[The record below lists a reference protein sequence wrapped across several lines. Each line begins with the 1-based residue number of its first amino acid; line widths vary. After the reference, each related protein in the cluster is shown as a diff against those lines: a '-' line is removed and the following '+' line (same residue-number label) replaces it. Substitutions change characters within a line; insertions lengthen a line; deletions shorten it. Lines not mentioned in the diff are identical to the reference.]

1 MKIDNKRVFEIYEA
15 NAHLDKQEKAD
26 ICNREFGTN
35 YDESSFRKRYA
46 VYRDALDRQIDNLE
60 DEALERIVAKEWNI
74 KKEQRKL
81 AIAKMQLN
89 KDTNTK
95 AFGELVQEAVE
106 QLEFP
111 VYDFTALPEPKGSLY
126 RRVPVRPGE
135 FYIFTHADLHY
146 DGTFDLKTHFQKMY
160 DIIVAKNV
168 PKVYIFGLGDEI
180 EGLLRVS
187 AAMDARLGAVE
198 QMKEYAVHY
207 LNFLQRLSQTTQL
220 IVYQVTSS
228 NHTQTR
234 VLSTGRNEL
243 EKEDLLQLLD
253 VILQVGLAENPNA
266 EYVSGEEIYTTIGNF
281 KFYIEHGHLI
291 RKASAYIEK
300 KQADLGI
307 TIDYHYSGHIH
318 HYLNETLHARSGFD
332 CDYTVAPS
340 CKPTQSTY
348 EKNLMLS
355 ANPAV
360 LWEVFDIGGRV
371 STEKI
376 LL

>member
-15 NAHLDKQEKAD
+15 NAHLTSSEKAE
-26 ICNREFGTN
+26 ICNKEFGTN
-35 YDESSFRKRYA
+35 YDESAYRKRYN
-46 VYRDALDRQIDNLE
+46 VYKDALEQQFDNLE
-60 DEALERIVAKEWNI
+60 DDALTRIVEKEWNI

-81 AIAKMQLN
+81 AIAKMSLN

-95 AFGELVQEAVE
+95 AFGELIQESIE
-106 QLEFP
+106 QIDFP
-111 VYDFTALPEPKGSLY
+111 VYDFEPILIEDALY
-126 RRVPVRPGE
+126 RRVKARPGE
-135 FYIFTHADLHY
+135 FYVFTHADLHY
-146 DGTFDLKTHFQKMY
+146 DGTFDLKDHFKKLY
-160 DIIVAKNV
+160 DIIIEKNV
-168 PKVYIFGLGDEI
+168 PKAYIFGLGDEI

-207 LNFLQRLSQTTQL
+207 LNFLQQLSQKMQL
-220 IVYQVTSS
+220 VVYQVTSS

-253 VILQVGLAENPNA
+253 VILQVGLADNPNTI
-266 EYVSGEEIYTTIGNF
+266 YVSGEEIYTTIGNF

-291 RKASAYIEK
+291 RKATAYIEK

-307 TIDYHYSGHIH
+307 KIDYHYSGHIH
-318 HYLNETLHARSGFD
+318 HYLNETLHARDGYD

-360 LWEVFDIGGRV
+360 LWEVFDAKGRV

>member
-1 MKIDNKRVFEIYEA
+1 MKIDNKRIYEIYETY
-15 NAHLDKQEKAD
+15 AHLTSEEKAE
-26 ICNREFGTN
+26 ICNQEFGTT
-35 YDESSFRKRYA
+35 YDESTFRKRYS
-46 VYRDALDRQIDNLE
+46 VYKEALQNQYEDLE
-60 DEALERIVAKEWNI
+60 DEALGRLVRKEWQV
-74 KKEQRKL
+74 KKEQKKL
-81 AIAKMQLN
+81 SIAKMDLLKKTTQR
-89 KDTNTK
+89 
-95 AFGELVQEAVE
+95 AFGELIQESISE
-106 QLEFP
+106 IEFP
-111 VYDFTALPEPKGSLY
+111 EYDFEPVLIEPQLH
-126 RRVPVRPGE
+126 RTVRVRPGE

-146 DGTFDLKTHFQKMY
+146 DGTFSLKEHFAKLY
-160 DIIVAKNV
+160 NLIVEKNV

-207 LNFLQRLSQTTQL
+207 LHFLQKLSQSTQL
-220 IVYQVTSS
+220 VVYQVTSS

-253 VILQVGLAENPNA
+253 VVLQVGLADNPNVI
-266 EYVSGEEIYTTIGNF
+266 YTSGEEIYTTIGNF

-291 RKASAYIEK
+291 RKATAYIEK

-307 TIDYHYSGHIH
+307 KIDYHYSGHIH
-318 HYLNETLHARSGFD
+318 HYLNETLHARDGYD

-360 LWEVFDIGGRV
+360 LWEVFDNNGRV

>member
-1 MKIDNKRVFEIYEA
+1 MKIDNKRIFEIYEL
-15 NAHLDKQEKAD
+15 NAHLSSIEKAD
-26 ICNREFGTN
+26 ICNKEFGTD
-35 YDESSFRKRYA
+35 YDESAFRKRYNI
-46 VYRDALDRQIDNLE
+46 YREALQEQYDNLE
-60 DEALERIVAKEWNI
+60 DETFNRIVEKEWNI

-81 AIAKMQLN
+81 AIAKMSLN
-89 KDTNTK
+89 KHTNTK
-95 AFGELVQEAVE
+95 AFSELIQESIDK
-106 QLEFP
+106 LEFP
-111 VYDFTALPEPKGSLY
+111 VYDLEPVLVGDNLY
-126 RRVPVRPGE
+126 RRVKVRRGE
-135 FYIFTHADLHY
+135 FYVFTHADLHY
-146 DGTFDLKTHFQKMY
+146 DGTFDLREHFQKLY
-160 DIIVAKNV
+160 DIVIQKNV
-168 PKVYIFGLGDEI
+168 PKAYIFALGDEI

-187 AAMDARLGAVE
+187 AAMDSRLGAVE

-207 LNFLQRLSQTTQL
+207 LNFLQRLSQKMQL
-220 IVYQVTSS
+220 VVYQVTSS

-253 VILQVGLAENPNA
+253 VILQVGLAQNPNCI
-266 EYVSGEEIYTTIGNF
+266 YISGEEISTEIGGF
-281 KFYIEHGHLI
+281 QFYLEHGHLI
-291 RKASAYIEK
+291 RKATAYIEK

-307 TIDYHYSGHIH
+307 KIDYHYSGHIH
-318 HYLNETLHARSGFD
+318 HYLNETLHARDGYD

-355 ANPAV
+355 ANPAI
-360 LWEVFDIGGRV
+360 LWEIFDIGGRV

>member
-1 MKIDNKRVFEIYEA
+1 MKINNKRIYEIFETHPELTA
-15 NAHLDKQEKAD
+15 IEKAR
-26 ICNREFGTN
+26 ICNFEFGTN
-35 YDESSFRKRYA
+35 YDESVFRKRYQ
-46 VYRDALDRQIDNLE
+46 VYKSALEDNLKA
-60 DEALERIVAKEWNI
+60 DDIDQRYMKYIVDKEWAI
-74 KKEQRKL
+74 KKEQKKL
-81 AIAKMQLN
+81 NIARMELLKNQNRM
-89 KDTNTK
+89 
-95 AFGELVQEAVE
+95 AFAELVQESIAS
-106 QLEFP
+106 LDFP
-111 VYDFTALPEPKGSLY
+111 VYDFKKVKKMKKQSNK
-126 RRVPVRPGE
+126 
-135 FYIFTHADLHY
+135 FYVFTHADLHY
-146 DGTFDLKTHFQKMY
+146 DGTFNLEEHFENLY
-160 DIIVAKNV
+160 DVVMSKNV

-198 QMKEYAVHY
+198 QMKEYSVHY
-207 LNFLQRLSQTTQL
+207 LNFLHKLADHMEL
-220 IVYQVTSS
+220 VVYQITSS

-253 VILQVGLAENPNA
+253 AVLSIGTKHNPNIT
-266 EYVSGEEIYTTIGNF
+266 YISGDEIQTKIGR
-281 KFYIEHGHLI
+281 FYFYLEHGHLI
-291 RKASAYIEK
+291 RKASSYIEK

-307 TIDYHYSGHIH
+307 NIDYHYSGHIH
-318 HYLNETLHARSGFD
+318 HYVNETLHARNGYD

-355 ANPAV
+355 SNPAV
-360 LWEVFDIGGRV
+360 LWEVFDEITGRV

>member
-15 NAHLDKQEKAD
+15 NAHLNSNEKAN
-26 ICNREFGTN
+26 ICNQEFGTN
-35 YDESSFRKRYA
+35 YDESAFRKRYNI
-46 VYRDALDRQIDNLE
+46 YRDALERQLDNLE
-60 DEALERIVAKEWNI
+60 DDTLTRIVEKEWNI

-81 AIAKMQLN
+81 AIARMSLN
-89 KDTNTK
+89 KNTNTK
-95 AFGELVQEAVE
+95 AFSELIQESIE
-106 QLEFP
+106 QIDFP
-111 VYDFTALPEPKGSLY
+111 VYDLEPVLIEDSYY
-126 RRVPVRPGE
+126 RRVKARPGE
-135 FYIFTHADLHY
+135 FYVFTHADLHY
-146 DGTFDLKTHFQKMY
+146 DGTFNLKDHFKKLY
-160 DIIVAKNV
+160 DIIIEKNV
-168 PKVYIFGLGDEI
+168 PKAYIFGLGDEI

-198 QMKEYAVHY
+198 SMKQYAVHY
-207 LNFLQRLSQTTQL
+207 LNFLQQLSQKMQL
-220 IVYQVTSS
+220 VVYQITSS

-253 VILQVGLAENPNA
+253 VILQVGLADNPNTI
-266 EYVSGEEIYTTIGNF
+266 YVSGDEIYTTIGNF

-291 RKASAYIEK
+291 RKATAYIEK

-307 TIDYHYSGHIH
+307 KIDYHYSGHIH
-318 HYLNETLHARSGFD
+318 HYLNETLHARKGYD

-355 ANPAV
+355 ANPAI
-360 LWEVFDIGGRV
+360 LWEVFDAKGRV

>member
-1 MKIDNKRVFEIYEA
+1 MKIDNKRIYEIYETY
-15 NAHLDKQEKAD
+15 AHLTSDEKAE
-26 ICNREFGTN
+26 ICNQEFGTD
-35 YDESSFRKRYA
+35 YDESTFRKRYS
-46 VYRDALDRQIDNLE
+46 VYKEALETQYENLE
-60 DEALERIVAKEWNI
+60 DEALGRLVRKEWQV
-74 KKEQRKL
+74 KKEQKKL
-81 AIAKMQLN
+81 SIAKIELN
-89 KDTNTK
+89 RKTTQR
-95 AFGELVQEAVE
+95 AFGELIQESISE
-106 QLEFP
+106 LEFP
-111 VYDFTALPEPKGSLY
+111 QYEYEPVLIEPQLHRTVK
-126 RRVPVRPGE
+126 VRLGE

-146 DGTFDLKTHFQKMY
+146 DGTFSLKEHFAKLY
-160 DIIVAKNV
+160 NLIVEKNV

-207 LNFLQRLSQTTQL
+207 LHFLQKLSQSTQL
-220 IVYQVTSS
+220 VVYQVTSS

-253 VILQVGLAENPNA
+253 VVLQVGLADNPNVI
-266 EYVSGEEIYTTIGNF
+266 YTSGEEIYTTIGGF

-291 RKASAYIEK
+291 RKATAYIEK

-307 TIDYHYSGHIH
+307 KIDYHYSGHIH
-318 HYLNETLHARSGFD
+318 HYLNETLHARDGYD

-360 LWEVFDIGGRV
+360 LWEVFDKNGRV

>member
-1 MKIDNKRVFEIYEA
+1 MKIDNKRIFEIYEA
-15 NAHLDKQEKAD
+15 NAHLTVEEKAEL
-26 ICNREFGTN
+26 CNREFGAS
-35 YDESSFRKRYA
+35 YDESTYRKRYNVYKDA
-46 VYRDALDRQIDNLE
+46 VEQQYNNLE
-60 DEALERIVAKEWNI
+60 DEALNRIVQKEWNI
-74 KKEQRKL
+74 RKEQRKL

-89 KDTNTK
+89 KHTNTK
-95 AFGELVQEAVE
+95 AFSELIQESIDT
-106 QLEFP
+106 LDFP
-111 VYDFTALPEPKGSLY
+111 VYEFADAPQGDTMY
-126 RRVPVRPGE
+126 RRVKVQPGE
-135 FYIFTHADLHY
+135 FYVFTHADLHY
-146 DGTFDLKTHFQKMY
+146 DGTFDLKDHFQKLY
-160 DIIVAKNV
+160 DIIIEKNV
-168 PKVYIFGLGDEI
+168 PKLYIFALGDEI

-187 AAMDARLGAVE
+187 AAMDSRLGAVE

-207 LNFLQRLSQTTQL
+207 LNFLQRLSVKMQL

-253 VILQVGLAENPNA
+253 TILQVGLATNPNV
-266 EYVSGEEIYTTIGNF
+266 EYVSGEEIYTTIGQF
-281 KFYIEHGHLI
+281 KFYLEHGHLI
-291 RKASAYIEK
+291 RKATAYIEK
-300 KQADLGI
+300 KQADLDI
-307 TIDYHYSGHIH
+307 RIDYHYSGHIH
-318 HYLNETLHARSGFD
+318 HYLNETLHARDGFD

-355 ANPAV
+355 ANPAI
-360 LWEVFDIGGRV
+360 LWEIFDIGGRV

>member
-1 MKIDNKRVFEIYEA
+1 M
-15 NAHLDKQEKAD
+15 
-26 ICNREFGTN
+26 
-35 YDESSFRKRYA
+35 S
-46 VYRDALDRQIDNLE
+46 
-60 DEALERIVAKEWNI
+60 
-74 KKEQRKL
+74 
-81 AIAKMQLN
+81 LN

-95 AFGELVQEAVE
+95 AFGELIQESIE
-106 QLEFP
+106 QIDFP
-111 VYDFTALPEPKGSLY
+111 VYDFEPILIEDALY
-126 RRVPVRPGE
+126 RRVKARPGE
-135 FYIFTHADLHY
+135 FYVFTHADLHY
-146 DGTFDLKTHFQKMY
+146 DGTFDLKDHFKKLY
-160 DIIVAKNV
+160 DIIIEKNV
-168 PKVYIFGLGDEI
+168 PKAYIFGLGDEI

-207 LNFLQRLSQTTQL
+207 LNFLQQLSQKMQL
-220 IVYQVTSS
+220 VVYQVTSS

-253 VILQVGLAENPNA
+253 VILQVGLADNPNA
-266 EYVSGEEIYTTIGNF
+266 IYVSGEEIYTTIGNF

-291 RKASAYIEK
+291 RKATAYIEK

-307 TIDYHYSGHIH
+307 KIDYHYSGHIH
-318 HYLNETLHARSGFD
+318 HYLNETLHARNGYD

-360 LWEVFDIGGRV
+360 LWEVFDAKGRV

>member
-1 MKIDNKRVFEIYEA
+1 
-15 NAHLDKQEKAD
+15 
-26 ICNREFGTN
+26 
-35 YDESSFRKRYA
+35 
-46 VYRDALDRQIDNLE
+46 VYRDALDSQLDNLE
-60 DEALERIVAKEWNI
+60 DDALTRIVEKEWNI

-81 AIAKMQLN
+81 AIAKMSLN

-95 AFGELVQEAVE
+95 AFGELIQESIE
-106 QLEFP
+106 QIDFP
-111 VYDFTALPEPKGSLY
+111 VYDFEPILIEEALY
-126 RRVPVRPGE
+126 RRVKARPGE
-135 FYIFTHADLHY
+135 FYVFTHADLHY
-146 DGTFDLKTHFQKMY
+146 DGTFDLKNHFKKLY
-160 DIIVAKNV
+160 DIVIEKNV
-168 PKVYIFGLGDEI
+168 PKAYIFGIGDEI

-207 LNFLQRLSQTTQL
+207 LNFLQKLSQKMQL
-220 IVYQVTSS
+220 VVYQVTSS

-253 VILQVGLAENPNA
+253 VILQVGLADNPNTI
-266 EYVSGEEIYTTIGNF
+266 YVSGEEIYTTIGNF

-291 RKASAYIEK
+291 RKATAYIEK

-307 TIDYHYSGHIH
+307 KIDYHYSGHIH
-318 HYLNETLHARSGFD
+318 HYLNETLHARDGYD

-360 LWEVFDIGGRV
+360 LWEVFDAKGRV

>member
-15 NAHLDKQEKAD
+15 NGHLGRQEKAD
-26 ICNREFGTN
+26 ICNKEFGTN
-35 YDESSFRKRYA
+35 YDESAFRKRYY
-46 VYRDALDRQIDNLE
+46 VYKDALEQQLENLE
-60 DEALERIVAKEWNI
+60 DDALTRIVEKEWNI

-81 AIAKMQLN
+81 AIAKMSLN

-95 AFGELVQEAVE
+95 AFGELIQESIE
-106 QLEFP
+106 QIDFP
-111 VYDFTALPEPKGSLY
+111 VYDFEPILIEDALY
-126 RRVPVRPGE
+126 RRVKARPGE
-135 FYIFTHADLHY
+135 FYVFTHADLHY
-146 DGTFDLKTHFQKMY
+146 DGTFDLKDHFKKLY
-160 DIIVAKNV
+160 DIIIEKNV
-168 PKVYIFGLGDEI
+168 PKAYIFGLGDEI

-207 LNFLQRLSQTTQL
+207 LNFLQQLSQKMQL
-220 IVYQVTSS
+220 VVYQVTSS

-253 VILQVGLAENPNA
+253 VILQVGLADNPNTI
-266 EYVSGEEIYTTIGNF
+266 YVSGEEIYTTIGNF

-291 RKASAYIEK
+291 RKATAYIEK

-307 TIDYHYSGHIH
+307 KIDYHYSGHIH
-318 HYLNETLHARSGFD
+318 HYLNETLHARDGYD

-360 LWEVFDIGGRV
+360 LWEVFDAKGRV

>member
-15 NAHLDKQEKAD
+15 NAHLNTQEKAE
-26 ICNREFGTN
+26 ICNNEFGTN
-35 YDESSFRKRYA
+35 YDESAFRKRYN
-46 VYRDALDRQIDNLE
+46 VYKDALEQQLDNLE
-60 DEALERIVAKEWNI
+60 DETLTRIVEKEWNI

-81 AIAKMQLN
+81 AIAKMSLN

-95 AFGELVQEAVE
+95 AFGELIQESIE
-106 QLEFP
+106 QIDFP
-111 VYDFTALPEPKGSLY
+111 VYDFEPILIEDALY
-126 RRVPVRPGE
+126 RRVKVQPGE
-135 FYIFTHADLHY
+135 FYLFTHADLHY
-146 DGTFDLKTHFQKMY
+146 DGTFDLKDHFKKFY
-160 DIIVAKNV
+160 DIIIKKNV
-168 PKVYIFGLGDEI
+168 PKAYIFGIGDEI

-207 LNFLQRLSQTTQL
+207 LNFLQQLSQKMQL
-220 IVYQVTSS
+220 VVYQVTSS

-253 VILQVGLAENPNA
+253 VILQVGLADNPNA
-266 EYVSGEEIYTTIGNF
+266 IYVSGEEILTDIGGF
-281 KFYIEHGHLI
+281 KFYLEHGHLI
-291 RKASAYIEK
+291 RKATAYIEK

-307 TIDYHYSGHIH
+307 KIDYHYSGHIH
-318 HYLNETLHARSGFD
+318 HYLNETLHARDGYD

-360 LWEVFDIGGRV
+360 LWEVFDAKGRV

>member
-95 AFGELVQEAVE
+95 AFGELIQEAVE

-111 VYDFTALPEPKGSLY
+111 VYDFTALPEPKGALY

-146 DGTFDLKTHFQKMY
+146 DGTFDLKTFTSKRCTTLSWQRMCRRFTSLDWAMRLKACCES
-160 DIIVAKNV
+160 VQRWTQ
-168 PKVYIFGLGDEI
+168 GLG
-180 EGLLRVS
+180 
-187 AAMDARLGAVE
+187 
-198 QMKEYAVHY
+198 Q
-207 LNFLQRLSQTTQL
+207 
-220 IVYQVTSS
+220 SS
-228 NHTQTR
+228 R
-234 VLSTGRNEL
+234 
-243 EKEDLLQLLD
+243 
-253 VILQVGLAENPNA
+253 
-266 EYVSGEEIYTTIGNF
+266 
-281 KFYIEHGHLI
+281 
-291 RKASAYIEK
+291 
-300 KQADLGI
+300 
-307 TIDYHYSGHIH
+307 
-318 HYLNETLHARSGFD
+318 
-332 CDYTVAPS
+332 
-340 CKPTQSTY
+340 
-348 EKNLMLS
+348 
-355 ANPAV
+355 
-360 LWEVFDIGGRV
+360 
-371 STEKI
+371 
-376 LL
+376 

>member
-15 NAHLDKQEKAD
+15 NAHLNTQEKAE
-26 ICNREFGTN
+26 ICNKEFGTN
-35 YDESSFRKRYA
+35 YDESAFRKRYN
-46 VYRDALDRQIDNLE
+46 VYKDALEQQMNNLE
-60 DEALERIVAKEWNI
+60 DDALTRIVEKEWNI

-81 AIAKMQLN
+81 AIAKMSLN

-95 AFGELVQEAVE
+95 AFGELIQESIE
-106 QLEFP
+106 QIDFP
-111 VYDFTALPEPKGSLY
+111 VYDFEPILIEDALY
-126 RRVPVRPGE
+126 RRVKARPGE
-135 FYIFTHADLHY
+135 FYVFTHADLHY
-146 DGTFDLKTHFQKMY
+146 DGTFDLKDHFKKLY
-160 DIIVAKNV
+160 DIIIEKNV
-168 PKVYIFGLGDEI
+168 PKSYIFGLGDEI

-207 LNFLQRLSQTTQL
+207 LNFLQQLSQKMQL
-220 IVYQVTSS
+220 VVYQVTSS

-253 VILQVGLAENPNA
+253 VILQVGLADNPNTI
-266 EYVSGEEIYTTIGNF
+266 YVSGEEIYTTIGNF

-291 RKASAYIEK
+291 RKATAYIEK

-307 TIDYHYSGHIH
+307 KIDYHYSGHIH
-318 HYLNETLHARSGFD
+318 HYLNETLHARDGYD

-360 LWEVFDIGGRV
+360 LWEVFDAKGRV

>member
-1 MKIDNKRVFEIYEA
+1 MKIDNKRIFEIYES
-15 NAHLDKQEKAD
+15 NAHLSSAEKAA
-26 ICNREFGTN
+26 ICNNEFGTD
-35 YDESSFRKRYA
+35 YDESAFRKRYNI
-46 VYRDALDRQIDNLE
+46 YREALQEQYDNLE
-60 DEALERIVAKEWNI
+60 DETFNRIVEKEWNI
-74 KKEQRKL
+74 RKEQRKL
-81 AIAKMQLN
+81 AIAKMSLN
-89 KDTNTK
+89 KHTNTK
-95 AFGELVQEAVE
+95 AFSELIQESIE
-106 QLEFP
+106 RLEFP
-111 VYDFTALPEPKGSLY
+111 VYDLEPVLLGDNLY
-126 RRVPVRPGE
+126 RLVEVRRGE
-135 FYIFTHADLHY
+135 FYVFTHADLHY
-146 DGTFDLKTHFQKMY
+146 DGTFDLREHFQKLY
-160 DIIVAKNV
+160 DIVIQKNV
-168 PKVYIFGLGDEI
+168 PKLYIFALGDEI

-187 AAMDARLGAVE
+187 AAMDSRLGAVE

-207 LNFLQRLSQTTQL
+207 LNFLQRLSQKMQL

-253 VILQVGLAENPNA
+253 VILQVGLAQNPNCI
-266 EYVSGEEIYTTIGNF
+266 YISGEEISTEIGGF
-281 KFYIEHGHLI
+281 QYYLEHGHLI
-291 RKASAYIEK
+291 RKATAYIEK

-307 TIDYHYSGHIH
+307 KIDYHYSGHIH
-318 HYLNETLHARSGFD
+318 HYLNETLHARDGYD

-355 ANPAV
+355 ANPAI
-360 LWEVFDIGGRV
+360 LWEIFDIGGRV

>member
-15 NAHLDKQEKAD
+15 NAHLNSQEKA
-26 ICNREFGTN
+26 ILCNKEFGTS
-35 YDESSFRKRYA
+35 YDESAFRKRYN
-46 VYRDALDRQIDNLE
+46 VYRDALDRQMDNLE
-60 DEALERIVAKEWNI
+60 DETLTRIVEKEWNI

-81 AIAKMQLN
+81 AIAKMSLHKN
-89 KDTNTK
+89 TTTK
-95 AFGELVQEAVE
+95 AFGELIQESVE
-106 QLEFP
+106 QLDFP
-111 VYDFTALPEPKGSLY
+111 VYDLEPVLIADSYY
-126 RRVPVRPGE
+126 RRVKARPGE
-135 FYIFTHADLHY
+135 FYVFTHADLHY
-146 DGTFDLKTHFQKMY
+146 DGTFSLKDHFKKLY
-160 DIIVAKNV
+160 DIVIEKNV
-168 PKVYIFGLGDEI
+168 PKVYIFGIGDEI

-198 QMKEYAVHY
+198 SMKEYAVHY
-207 LNFLQRLSQTTQL
+207 LNFLQKLSIKMQL
-220 IVYQVTSS
+220 VVFQVTSS

-253 VILQVGLAENPNA
+253 VILQVGLADNPNA
-266 EYVSGEEIYTTIGNF
+266 IYVSGEEIYTTIGNF

-291 RKASAYIEK
+291 RKATAYIEK

-307 TIDYHYSGHIH
+307 RIDYHYSGHIH
-318 HYLNETLHARSGFD
+318 HYLNETLHARDGYD

-360 LWEVFDIGGRV
+360 LWEVFDEKGRV